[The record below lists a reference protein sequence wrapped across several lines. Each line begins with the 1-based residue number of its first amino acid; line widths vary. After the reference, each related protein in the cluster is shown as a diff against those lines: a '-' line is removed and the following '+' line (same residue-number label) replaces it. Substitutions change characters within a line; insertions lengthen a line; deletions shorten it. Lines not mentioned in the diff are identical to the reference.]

1 MSDTF
6 VTTSELA
13 SILEVSRQT
22 IAARVKAGSITPLT
36 QLPKSGIYLFS
47 NQEVDRLLME
57 KFNAEEDAA

>member
-22 IAARVKAGSITPLT
+22 IVARVKAGSITPLT

-47 NQEVDRLLME
+47 EEEVDRLLME
-57 KFNAEEDAA
+57 KFDAEEDAA